1 MLGIRHP
8 FSRELYE
15 RDEDGNVIVH
25 AGDKWGKF
33 ARNGQWIEG
42 EVREGEGAQV
52 LSLRKP
58 LGKHEAIHSHASRG
72 RLLLQPRG
80 GGRPS

>member
-33 ARNGQWIEG
+33 ARNGRWIEG
-42 EVREGEGAQV
+42 EVRECDPQLVGWVAGPV
-52 LSLRKP
+52 I
-58 LGKHEAIHSHASRG
+58 GNH
-72 RLLLQPRG
+72 RLIETP
-80 GGRPS
+80 PKTV